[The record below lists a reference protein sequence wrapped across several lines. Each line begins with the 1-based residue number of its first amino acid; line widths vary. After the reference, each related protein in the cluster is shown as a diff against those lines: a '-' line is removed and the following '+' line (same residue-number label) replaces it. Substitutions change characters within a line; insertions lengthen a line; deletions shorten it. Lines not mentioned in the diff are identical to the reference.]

1 MDMQL
6 FLLCWLVCEAF
17 AFVIVCAWVLGQ
29 RASDRVAALTKR
41 LVMQTENE
49 TKWIA
54 AGEKLKA
61 SLQEAHVEQWC
72 NALAAAKVARD
83 NVLLEL
89 NAPEPVD
96 VLHFSIGDE
105 IERFTCDGC
114 DTVYRRGFPGYC
126 THGDLEFCSS
136 ICRSNPLPFDAPP
149 VIVVTAK
156 DADLS
161 LN

>member
-1 MDMQL
+1 
-6 FLLCWLVCEAF
+6 
-17 AFVIVCAWVLGQ
+17 
-29 RASDRVAALTKR
+29 
-41 LVMQTENE
+41 
-49 TKWIA
+49 
-54 AGEKLKA
+54 
-61 SLQEAHVEQWC
+61 
-72 NALAAAKVARD
+72 
-83 NVLLEL
+83 LEL

-96 VLHFSIGDE
+96 VLRFSIGDE

-126 THGDLEFCSS
+126 TQGCLEFCSS

-149 VIVVTAK
+149 FTVVTAN